1 MKFNHIFKG
10 MQVEDVIF
18 HHILNRLKTTLGF
31 TKDKEVCEVL
41 GLKETAFS
49 VRKKRNS
56 FPEKELRA
64 LVQQRPDL
72 GIDVSYVLTGV
83 SSAVT
88 SATSVLRECTEQVM
102 HLGLSSTASIA
113 VRDIVFGVRTGNRD
127 LVEDGIAL
135 LSGGMPVAP
144 ATSPKRGANKTE
156 NKEPGSVQVGNMTN
170 NGNNAVQVHGS
181 KNKISTKRS

>member
-1 MKFNHIFKG
+1 MF
-10 MQVEDVIF
+10 DAA
-18 HHILNRLKTTLGF
+18 LLRLKRQLGAIE
-31 TKDKEVCEVL
+31 DQQVADLL
-41 GLKETAFS
+41 GLKKAAFS
-49 VRKKRNS
+49 ARKTRGS

-135 LSGGMPVAP
+135 LSAGMPVAP

-170 NGNNAVQVHGS
+170 HATGGVQVGYAGGKVTS
-181 KNKISTKRS
+181 KVITKAKPKE

>member
-1 MKFNHIFKG
+1 MKIF
-10 MQVEDVIF
+10 DAS
-18 HHILNRLKTTLGF
+18 LLRLKQATKVTSDQEVAELLGM
-31 TKDKEVCEVL
+31 TKAALSDRKRRDAFPADK
-41 GLKETAFS
+41 
-49 VRKKRNS
+49 
-56 FPEKELRA
+56 LRA
-64 LVQQRPDL
+64 LAQQRPEL
-72 GIDVSYVLTGV
+72 GIDVDYVLTGV

-135 LSGGMPVAP
+135 LSGVMPVAP
-144 ATSPKRGANKTE
+144 VTSPKRRAKKTE

-170 NGNNAVQVHGS
+170 HATGGVQVGYAGGKVTS
-181 KNKISTKRS
+181 KVITKAKPKE